1 MWIAASVYHS
11 LLLFYL
17 PCFMLKHGK
26 GFIPQI
32 LVSDFKLTFIN
43 KRSSVVF
50 IFKFS

>member
-26 GFIPQI
+26 GFILEVEYPSIKTYRQVI
-32 LVSDFKLTFIN
+32 NLVY
-43 KRSSVVF
+43 RG
-50 IFKFS
+50 